1 MLDGFYQLSDSF
13 LQDSHDEEAKIE
25 YLKRNTVSREKNNV
39 FSPKML
45 VGGAGDDDNS
55 NGLSVHALSSG
66 MEERPDHEGSRRAF

>member
-1 MLDGFYQLSDSF
+1 MLDGFYQLPDSF
-13 LQDSHDEEAKIE
+13 LQDSHDEKTKIE

-45 VGGAGDDDNS
+45 VGGAGDDSS
-55 NGLSVHALSSG
+55 NGLSVHAMSPG